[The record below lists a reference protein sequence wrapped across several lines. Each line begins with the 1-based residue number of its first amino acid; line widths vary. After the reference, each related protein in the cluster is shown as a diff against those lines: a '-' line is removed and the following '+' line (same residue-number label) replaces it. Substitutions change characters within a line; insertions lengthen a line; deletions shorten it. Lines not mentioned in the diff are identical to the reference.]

1 MFIDQPFDQLLKLTY
16 DMQQDGTLQVHM
28 PVQDF
33 FINSTGVIHG
43 GIISTLADIATSNLI
58 PANEDGKQQA
68 VTVDLNTSFLK
79 PASGTYLTAHAT
91 LEKAGRTLIHA
102 RCTIFDDNQKQVASA
117 TAILYRT

>member
-16 DMQQDGTLQVHM
+16 DMQKDGTLQVHM
-28 PVQDF
+28 PIQDF
-33 FINSTGVIHG
+33 FINSMHVIHE
-43 GIISTLADIATSNLI
+43 GIIFKFDYITTSNLI

-68 VTVDLNTSFLK
+68 VTIDLNTSFLK
-79 PASGTYLTAHAT
+79 PAAGTYLTAHAT

-102 RCTIFDDNQKQVASA
+102 RCAIFDDNQKQVASS